1 MPRNGSKAG
10 TSREHVPTQQTF
22 QSFSLVGVED
32 KGMSYSPST
41 AFGPVCGVDDGIA
54 QPASPGCGSS
64 QVTHF
69 YLLEFSS
76 SCVPLT
82 IFNYF
87 ALCVID
93 TTIF

>member
-1 MPRNGSKAG
+1 MGLRLAHLESMYQP
-10 TSREHVPTQQTF
+10 SRLSSHFPQM
-22 QSFSLVGVED
+22 LVGVED

-41 AFGPVCGVDDGIA
+41 AFGPVCGVDDGVG

-76 SCVPLT
+76 SCVLLT
-82 IFNYF
+82 ILNYF
-87 ALCVID
+87 ALCVIE